1 MEAKRAKKK
10 DAKKEIDDARDQKGK
25 RDRTNNK
32 TPKAGGKK
40 EAEPKAAGQKEK
52 EEYTPEELMAKV
64 TEIAQMRGRRQFVK
78 KEYMEKLQKLEEHAV
93 KQGPRA
99 QLYILTSMIS
109 ADFDNTGSLFEAM
122 KIGLCLEA
130 YEKVCKMLP
139 LMIESHQ
146 NEQDGT
152 GEIPE
157 DEEDPRNHTR
167 LQELWVSFVE
177 KLDDE
182 LYKALQ
188 LTLDVYGS

>member
-52 EEYTPEELMAKV
+52 EEYTAEELMAKV

-109 ADFDNTGSLFEAM
+109 ADFDNTGGAFEAM
-122 KIGLCLEA
+122 KITMWNEA
-130 YEKVCKMLP
+130 RDKVARMLP
-139 LMIESHQ
+139 LLIQSH
-146 NEQDGT
+146 EKETRIRDGL
-152 GEIPE
+152 
-157 DEEDPRNHTR
+157 EEA
-167 LQELWVSFVE
+167 E
-177 KLDDE
+177 KKVDAE
-182 LYKALQ
+182 EAW
-188 LTLDVYGS
+188 